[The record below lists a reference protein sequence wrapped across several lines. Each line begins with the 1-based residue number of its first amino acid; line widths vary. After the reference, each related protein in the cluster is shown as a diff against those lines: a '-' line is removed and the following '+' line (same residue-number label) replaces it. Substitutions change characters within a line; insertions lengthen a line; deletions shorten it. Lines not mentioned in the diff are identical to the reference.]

1 VAKRPSE
8 ASPFRDRSPKPLA
21 FRWGLFAVIDQQA

>member
-8 ASPFRDRSPKPLA
+8 GSSFRDRSPKPLA
-21 FRWGLFAVIDQQA
+21 FGEGLFAVIDQQA